1 MSVAEAPVRDSVGW
15 GLPVR
20 VGYHGDLDKHPTHE
34 LGADRGSKWAG
45 LRDVGRVNLVE
56 TREVVEVG
64 KVDEA

>member
-1 MSVAEAPVRDSVGW
+1 
-15 GLPVR
+15 VR

-34 LGADRGSKWAG
+34 LGADRGSNWAG